1 MPPRPTG
8 PDAAEAIPDT
18 APLMERDEITSR
30 AARGAVS
37 VMARGFGVRAI
48 GMLGNLLLARMLLPA
63 DFGMISLGNT
73 FIAFGAFLASGGLGA
88 TLVRQ
93 PGKLARRDLQ
103 AVYGFQLGVT
113 TLVAATV
120 TAVGVPLGQAGALVA
135 IMTWSLV
142 IDCGRAPTA
151 IPLEREM
158 KYRLVL
164 QAEIV
169 EVLAWNIFAVAA
181 VAAGLGV
188 WGVAAAQIVR
198 ALSGYFALT
207 LRGPTGFMAPRLD
220 WKRTRGLLSLGIKFQ
235 TVQVVLLIRD
245 DGLAIAI
252 AAIGGF
258 QALGVWNIV
267 YRLTTVVII
276 LMESLWRV
284 SFPAMSRLR
293 ETGEDPMPLVE
304 RAASMASVVSGVLV
318 VPLAGAAPALI
329 PVLFGPHWTAA
340 VDVLPL
346 AAGSVMLA
354 GPITAVAFGYLLSEA
369 RAGVLLRM
377 TICDGLTSWAV
388 GLPLLAAVGVIG
400 LGIGQAASGLVDLL
414 FLTFAVWHGSYRR
427 GFRLT
432 LVPLSAVVAASIPAW
447 MIAVS
452 LGKGLPALV
461 ASVAVGELLYL
472 AIVTVCRR
480 SSVTAA
486 LRLGQ
491 RTARSF
497 AHAS

>member
-1 MPPRPTG
+1 
-8 PDAAEAIPDT
+8 
-18 APLMERDEITSR
+18 
-30 AARGAVS
+30 
-37 VMARGFGVRAI
+37 
-48 GMLGNLLLARMLLPA
+48 
-63 DFGMISLGNT
+63 
-73 FIAFGAFLASGGLGA
+73 
-88 TLVRQ
+88 
-93 PGKLARRDLQ
+93 
-103 AVYGFQLGVT
+103 
-113 TLVAATV
+113 
-120 TAVGVPLGQAGALVA
+120 
-135 IMTWSLV
+135 
-142 IDCGRAPTA
+142 
-151 IPLEREM
+151 
-158 KYRLVL
+158 
-164 QAEIV
+164 
-169 EVLAWNIFAVAA
+169 
-181 VAAGLGV
+181 
-188 WGVAAAQIVR
+188 
-198 ALSGYFALT
+198 
-207 LRGPTGFMAPRLD
+207 
-220 WKRTRGLLSLGIKFQ
+220 
-235 TVQVVLLIRD
+235 
-245 DGLAIAI
+245 
-252 AAIGGF
+252 
-258 QALGVWNIV
+258 
-267 YRLTTVVII
+267 
-276 LMESLWRV
+276 
-284 SFPAMSRLR
+284 
-293 ETGEDPMPLVE
+293 
-304 RAASMASVVSGVLV
+304 
-318 VPLAGAAPALI
+318 
-329 PVLFGPHWTAA
+329 LFGPHWTAA